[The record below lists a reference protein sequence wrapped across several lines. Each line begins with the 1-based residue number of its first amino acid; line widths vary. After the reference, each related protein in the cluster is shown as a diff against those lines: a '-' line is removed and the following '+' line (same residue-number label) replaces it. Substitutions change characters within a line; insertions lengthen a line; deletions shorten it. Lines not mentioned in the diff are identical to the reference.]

1 MLVIEDI
8 EGFDEGG
15 EERVEQVSE
24 DIDEMEEPEKDWE
37 NNVSE
42 EVEELKTVVGDDIE
56 EE

>member
-15 EERVEQVSE
+15 EERVSE